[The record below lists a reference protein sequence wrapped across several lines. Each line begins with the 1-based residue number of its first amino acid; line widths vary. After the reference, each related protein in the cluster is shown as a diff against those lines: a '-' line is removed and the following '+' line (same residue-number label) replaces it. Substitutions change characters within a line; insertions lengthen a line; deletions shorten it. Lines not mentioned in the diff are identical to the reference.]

1 MVNVSQNRS
10 RTVGDKRLP
19 TIMIWITAKNQPGDL
34 IILIAYYMV
43 ENTAVFH
50 KSIPSFQLSGYVVG
64 GVSLKDF

>member
-1 MVNVSQNRS
+1 
-10 RTVGDKRLP
+10 
-19 TIMIWITAKNQPGDL
+19 MIWITAKNQPGDL

-64 GVSLKDF
+64 GVSLKDFWMAS